1 MLAITSIRRPHKS
14 RPYRRKPN
22 GRKNIGSE
30 SPSQITAA
38 ESIPP
43 DCLESWGCTFASTAV
58 FAPAVLR
65 ADNLVINVGH
75 ISPKTGPMAG
85 FAEAQDWTLDG
96 VRKALEP
103 GLQIGGKTYKVE
115 FITKDSQT
123 DESRTAELAN
133 ELILKDKVDIITAS
147 AGSINCNPTANV
159 AELNE
164 VPCITTNNP
173 W

>member
-1 MLAITSIRRPHKS
+1 MEEKTSARS
-14 RPYRRKPN
+14 RHLKLLQR
-22 GRKNIGSE
+22 
-30 SPSQITAA
+30 SPSRRTVLKVGAA
-38 ESIPP
+38 
-43 DCLESWGCTFASTAV
+43 TFASTAV

-147 AGSINCNPTANV
+147 AGSINCNPTAKHYS
-159 AELNE
+159 LLGL
-164 VPCITTNNP
+164 
-173 W
+173 

>member
-1 MLAITSIRRPHKS
+1 M
-14 RPYRRKPN
+14 
-22 GRKNIGSE
+22 
-30 SPSQITAA
+30 
-38 ESIPP
+38 
-43 DCLESWGCTFASTAV
+43 
-58 FAPAVLR
+58 LR
-65 ADNLVINVGH
+65 ADNLVIKVGH

-103 GLQIGGKTYKVE
+103 RSSRSAAKPTRVE
-115 FITKDSQT
+115 SIAKDSQT

-133 ELILKDKVDIITAS
+133 ELILKDKVDILTAS
-147 AGSINCNPTANV
+147 AGSISTNQTANV

-173 W
+173 RNRTTTAAIHRRKASPTPIISSGL